1 MGRKAKLG
9 RLLVLAFISVFLSGC
24 DLLLA
29 SSPFDTSGDSSSYE
43 ESSNL
48 PSSSSSPSSESSSS
62 ESPSFSLR
70 LEGAEY
76 AVVGEEYELSLDYQG
91 ADEFDEDSVAFSL
104 SNESMGTITGNVFL
118 PSLSGTARISATYL
132 GVSSNELQV
141 EVYDFGMSLPSY
153 TVEVGESLVIDFTS
167 SDYSFLSAAEPV
179 FSEEGVIDAY
189 LTSFGQYRVRGL
201 SAGQASFYLSSGD
214 KRTNELSVT
223 VAGDPYENVDPD
235 EFYAD
240 YSEATSLT
248 DAKYRSEHYLMSGGI
263 VTPDQEPE
271 IASSQP
277 SSGSSLIHNSEKLY
291 EDGGDTYVVLDCFG
305 EEAFRVYRGGAY
317 IGLEEVAAYV
327 YAFGE
332 LPVNYD
338 PDKDAEPTDSPWGEY
353 LRLNNSTFYG
363 NTHSYPY
370 EPELPDISGCG
381 GNLVYYEIDIGTTG
395 TDCDPKYRAELYN
408 DGYEITRGA
417 ARIVYSRYY
426 EDSRREV
433 EDEDRYVFY
442 TYNHYNDFQEYLNYE
457 GGWGKMFGNIT
468 GGGVISSRD
477 PDECNP
483 TPYVKT
489 VRAPIA

>member
-1 MGRKAKLG
+1 
-9 RLLVLAFISVFLSGC
+9 
-24 DLLLA
+24 
-29 SSPFDTSGDSSSYE
+29 
-43 ESSNL
+43 
-48 PSSSSSPSSESSSS
+48 
-62 ESPSFSLR
+62 
-70 LEGAEY
+70 
-76 AVVGEEYELSLDYQG
+76 
-91 ADEFDEDSVAFSL
+91 
-104 SNESMGTITGNVFL
+104 
-118 PSLSGTARISATYL
+118 
-132 GVSSNELQV
+132 
-141 EVYDFGMSLPSY
+141 
-153 TVEVGESLVIDFTS
+153 
-167 SDYSFLSAAEPV
+167 
-179 FSEEGVIDAY
+179 
-189 LTSFGQYRVRGL
+189 
-201 SAGQASFYLSSGD
+201 
-214 KRTNELSVT
+214 
-223 VAGDPYENVDPD
+223 
-235 EFYAD
+235 
-240 YSEATSLT
+240 
-248 DAKYRSEHYLMSGGI
+248 MSGGI

>member
-9 RLLVLAFISVFLSGC
+9 RLLGLAFISVFLSGC
-24 DLLLA
+24 DDLLA
-29 SSPFDTSGDSSSYE
+29 SSSPSDSSGDASSYE
-43 ESSNL
+43 ESSDL
-48 PSSSSSPSSESSSS
+48 PSSSPSSDSSS

-70 LEGAEY
+70 LSGDEY
-76 AVVGEEYELSLDYQG
+76 AVVGEEYELSLDYRG
-91 ADEFDEDSVAFSL
+91 EGEFDEDAVAFSL
-104 SNESMGTITGNVFL
+104 SGDSKGTITGNVFL
-118 PSLSGTARISATYL
+118 PSISGTARISATYL

-153 TVEVGESLVIDFTS
+153 TVEVGDSLVIDFTT

-179 FSEEGVIDAY
+179 FSEEGIIDAY
-189 LTSFGQYRVRGL
+189 LTSLGQYRVRGL

-338 PDKDAEPTDSPWGEY
+338 PDKHAEPTDSPWGEY
-353 LRLNNSTFYG
+353 LRLNNTTFYG
-363 NTHSYPY
+363 NTDSYPY

-483 TPYVKT
+483 TPYVQT
-489 VRAPIA
+489 LRAPIA